1 MADRKHGKVDLPCGL
16 THGSKNDCAKVTFQI
31 SDDPLVT
38 RGDSHARLCLVLQQ
52 VLLGVQLR
60 EQVLRRHPME
70 GCNHATLDLP
80 AGYLVMPA
88 RCA

>member
-1 MADRKHGKVDLPCGL
+1 MTVPRSLSKSAM
-16 THGSKNDCAKVTFQI
+16 THSSLEGILMPGF
-31 SDDPLVT
+31 
-38 RGDSHARLCLVLQQ
+38 CLVLQQ

-80 AGYLVMPA
+80 AGYLVNLMPA